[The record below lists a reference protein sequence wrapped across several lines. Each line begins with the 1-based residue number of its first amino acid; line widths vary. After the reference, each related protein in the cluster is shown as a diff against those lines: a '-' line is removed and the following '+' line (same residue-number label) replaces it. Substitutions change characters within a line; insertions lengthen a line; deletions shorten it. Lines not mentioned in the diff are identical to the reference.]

1 MGSMTIRR
9 AGLSDLDAVQRISAD
24 AYIPA
29 YQAICGFIPKPA
41 IEDYRPRV
49 ERGEAWLL
57 EANGAPVAVA
67 ILDERPDHLMVY
79 SIAVIPEAQQK
90 GLGRSLLRFA
100 DERAAAIGGSEVR
113 LYTNAR
119 MERNIALYRSHGFTE
134 VGKRPHPSRPGDILI
149 DMIKKSQRAP

>member
-67 ILDERPDHLMVY
+67 ILEERPD
-79 SIAVIPEAQQK
+79 AVIPEAQQK